1 MSSQGTNKFK
11 RVLETPESK
20 LFSSEKLEVETGFE
34 PVGLQLCRLLLWAAQ
49 PLHRA
54 SQGFTPIRA
63 DDEIRTRDPHLGKV
77 MLYQLSHIR
86 MPSFEDLTTIED
98 SETVCKPGQMRV
110 AGRFIGDKRRR
121 NSYLRCPI

>member
-1 MSSQGTNKFK
+1 MSSQGTNQFK
-11 RVLETPESK
+11 LVLETPESK

-86 MPSFEDLTTIED
+86 VAFFEDFTTISHSQID
-98 SETVCKPGQMRV
+98 CKP
-110 AGRFIGDKRRR
+110 RRDSR
-121 NSYLRCPI
+121 AVSS